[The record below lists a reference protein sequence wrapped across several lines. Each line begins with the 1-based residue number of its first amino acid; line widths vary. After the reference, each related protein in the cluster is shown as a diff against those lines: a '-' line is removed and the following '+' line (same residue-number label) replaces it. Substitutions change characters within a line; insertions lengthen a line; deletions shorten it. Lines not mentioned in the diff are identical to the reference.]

1 MSPEER
7 EKKRLW
13 MVEYNRRKKAEKITN
28 EIETLNTI
36 YGTNFSVGQ
45 HIVYGGRR
53 YTITGIH
60 GRFFTIKD
68 EKIETLAHPLDIY
81 PAIKLTV
88 TDERLEMK
96 SKNLKKGLK

>member
-45 HIVYGGRR
+45 HIVYGERR

-60 GRFFTIKD
+60 GRFLPSRTRK
-68 EKIETLAHPLDIY
+68 
-81 PAIKLTV
+81 
-88 TDERLEMK
+88 
-96 SKNLKKGLK
+96 